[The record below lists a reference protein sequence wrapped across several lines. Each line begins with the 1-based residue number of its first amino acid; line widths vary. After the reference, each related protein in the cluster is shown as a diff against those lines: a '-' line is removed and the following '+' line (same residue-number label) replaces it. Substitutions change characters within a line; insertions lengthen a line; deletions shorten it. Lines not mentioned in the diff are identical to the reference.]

1 MAGVRCFGCG
11 TEFGFFKREVAIQP
25 PLSFFLVPFFY
36 TCDFIQFMFLGI
48 VTYFPQICSK
58 TIFFPQHACMHCRML
73 FCSGCTS
80 HSLLLRNS
88 GPKKNKVCD
97 QCFKKLSS
105 RYVYLNFESEDKY
118 FWSCGCVCFEVL
130 VFEVLGLNFQ
140 DTLCVHVWH
149 SRAQT
154 MTSSVVLVSWLD
166 LHLVFRTYQEPQMH
180 KHLSPFLEYSS
191 VERKYDH
198 SCNLQS
204 TKMNFQVQDSS

>member
-1 MAGVRCFGCG
+1 MRCFGCG

-48 VTYFPQICSK
+48 VTYFPQICLK

-118 FWSCGCVCFEVL
+118 FWSCGGVCFEVFSMSYSSFRCL
-130 VFEVLGLNFQ
+130 SFGGLSFGGLSFQSGLSFQ
-140 DTLCVHVWH
+140 DTLCVCGIREPEYD
-149 SRAQT
+149 SFCG
-154 MTSSVVLVSWLD
+154 SSLLA
-166 LHLVFRTYQEPQMH
+166 
-180 KHLSPFLEYSS
+180 
-191 VERKYDH
+191 
-198 SCNLQS
+198 
-204 TKMNFQVQDSS
+204 